1 MSIIPENI
9 TTVRVDQLPN
19 EPATLSS
26 LLPHQVGTELKQT
39 SVSDFISLVATAI
52 ESGSGVGFLPVTVSD
67 GQILPPIPENPS
79 FILVGAGTYGNLD
92 GFPDLVCTE
101 NLNALITVGTHWEI
115 SVEIPITPLTGSV
128 QSVTGS
134 AVDNT
139 DPLNPVINLTG
150 GSGTTP
156 TLQEVLMQGGREVF
170 KIDDAEETYTTTE
183 EDKGRII
190 FIPSS
195 TTLFTSIIIDDVYEI
210 GDTLLIY
217 SENAGREISALLS
230 GSFIPDYTTSLYSNV
245 GELISITLIGNDGT
259 QNLYTY
265 NVMPY
270 QVGAGASWG
279 SIIGTL
285 ANQTDLQTALNG
297 KKNIDVVISSN
308 TTASNDTNY
317 SVVANATF
325 TDPTPVEG
333 KGYMVTVINGT
344 ATIGGVG
351 YTVGQKVFR
360 HYHSGSWRTFVTQNA
375 SSLSKIVIK
384 DTVSSSAVTGST
396 LNTLAKTYEIQGGVF
411 DGNDAFN
418 LEINAEKSSTLGTST
433 IRVYVNTVNN
443 FATATLYSNTQ
454 SIAAS
459 VRDIP
464 LSRLRSNFKGTNL
477 IVVPPGLAFT
487 LSTDLAQG
495 FNAPRT
501 AIPLNPANTF
511 FVFVAIQNANAGDST
526 TIESVHL
533 TT

>member
-1 MSIIPENI
+1 MSNLTIRKKSLNTWLHTDSIFGDFIISKFYFNSFEAKFRIVEEGNSRLVAYEIANI
-9 TTVRVDQLPN
+9 TLYDDTNGGTP
-19 EPATLSS
+19 ETFSTI
-26 LLPHQVGTELKQT
+26 TEL
-39 SVSDFISLVATAI
+39 SLRLEALQYPAFDRTGMTIFPSMEQITNVNVTDIEDNQVLAWDVAT
-52 ESGSGVGFLPVTVSD
+52 SKWV
-67 GQILPPIPENPS
+67 N
-79 FILVGAGTYGNLD
+79 
-92 GFPDLVCTE
+92 
-101 NLNALITVGTHWEI
+101 ITIGG
-115 SVEIPITPLTGSV
+115 LTTS
-128 QSVTGS
+128 TF
-134 AVDNT
+134 
-139 DPLNPVINLTG
+139 
-150 GSGTTP
+150 
-156 TLQEVLMQGGREVF
+156 QEVLMQGGREVF

-325 TDPTPVEG
+325 TDPTPAEG

-360 HYHSGSWRTFVTQNA
+360 HFHSGSWRAFVSQNA

-384 DTVSSSAVTGST
+384 DTASSAPVTGST
-396 LNTLAKTYEIQGGVF
+396 LNTLAKTYQIQGGPF

-418 LEINAEKSSTLGTST
+418 LEVNAEKNGVLGTAT
-433 IRVYVNTVNN
+433 IRVYVNTTND
-443 FATATLYSNTQ
+443 FATATLYSTTT
-454 SIAAS
+454 SASAA

-464 LSRLRSNFKGTNL
+464 VSRLRSNFKGTNL
-477 IVVPPGLAFT
+477 IVVAPNAAL
-487 LSTDLAQG
+487 LSDVNQG
-495 FNAPRT
+495 FNSPRR
-501 AIPLNPANTF
+501 ALSLNPANTF
-511 FVFVAIQNANAGDST
+511 YIFVAIQNANAGDST

-533 TT
+533 TN